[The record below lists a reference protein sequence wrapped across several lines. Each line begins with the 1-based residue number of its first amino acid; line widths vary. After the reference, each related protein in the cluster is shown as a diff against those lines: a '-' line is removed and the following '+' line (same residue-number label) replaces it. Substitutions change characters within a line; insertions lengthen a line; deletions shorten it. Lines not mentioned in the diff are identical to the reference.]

1 MHSVA
6 RDVIGSSTAKQSS
19 RYGKIVTEQK
29 RFQNNSDAILF
40 ILFKYD
46 CVYPDYTLQLQQL
59 RNYYIA
65 LPNETLYVKFGMIG
79 KILNFFQRPASLS
92 HDRL

>member
-19 RYGKIVTEQK
+19 RYGKIVTEQNVFK
-29 RFQNNSDAILF
+29 KSDAILF

-46 CVYPDYTLQLQQL
+46 CVYPDNTLQLQQL
-59 RNYYIA
+59 RNHYIA
-65 LPNETLYVKFGMIG
+65 LPNETLYVKFGIIG
-79 KILNFFQRPASLS
+79 KILNFFHRAASLS
-92 HDRL
+92 HDKL

>member
-19 RYGKIVTEQK
+19 RYSKIVTEQK
-29 RFQNNSDAILF
+29 RFQKNSDAILF

-46 CVYPDYTLQLQQL
+46 CVYPDNTLQLQQL
-59 RNYYIA
+59 RNHYIA
-65 LPNETLYVKFGMIG
+65 LPNETLYVKFGIIG
-79 KILNFFQRPASLS
+79 KILNFFQRPSSLS